1 MNRNT
6 SSNRTAPSA
15 LASNGVFLAL
25 TPAVFVI
32 LWATGFIGA
41 KFGMPYAPP
50 LKFLLWRFLAVIVL
64 MGAIALATRA
74 AWPRGVQFWHV
85 AAAGVLLQAGY
96 LGGVFVSIDLG
107 MSAGLSALIVSLQPI
122 LTAVAG
128 PLFGER
134 VTRRQWL
141 GFLLGLGGVALVV
154 SHKLVPAAGMAALS
168 GAAVACS
175 VLALLSITA
184 GTLYQKR
191 YCGAQDLRT
200 QSVVQ
205 FIAAGLVLL
214 PLSLWFETRPVV
226 WNASFVFAVAWLVI
240 VLSLGAI
247 SLLFLLIR
255 RGAATQVSSLMYL
268 VPPVTAVIAWIM
280 FDEVLQPQAIAG
292 MVVAVAGVALVM
304 RRVP

>member
-15 LASNGVFLAL
+15 LASNGMFLAL

>member
-1 MNRNT
+1 MNNNLARET
-6 SSNRTAPSA
+6 TGSSASSSART
-15 LASNGVFLAL
+15 FLVL
-25 TPAVFVI
+25 TPAVFVV

-50 LKFLLWRFLAVIVL
+50 LKFLLWRFLVVIVL

-74 AWPRGVQFWHV
+74 AWPKGVQFWHV
-85 AAAGVLLQAGY
+85 ALAGVLLQGGY

-128 PLFGER
+128 PLYGER
-134 VTRRQWL
+134 VTRRQWV

-154 SHKLVPAAGMAALS
+154 SHKLVPAAGLAALS
-168 GAAVACS
+168 VASVACA

-184 GTLYQKR
+184 GTIYQRR

-214 PLSLWFETRPVV
+214 PLSLLFETRAVV

-304 RRVP
+304 RPAK